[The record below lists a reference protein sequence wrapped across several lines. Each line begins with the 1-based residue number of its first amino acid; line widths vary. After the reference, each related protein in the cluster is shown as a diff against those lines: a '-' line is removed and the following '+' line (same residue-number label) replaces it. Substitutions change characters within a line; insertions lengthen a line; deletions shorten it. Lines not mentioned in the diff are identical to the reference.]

1 MCSCCFSFSF
11 FKGEKHVLFLCGQE
25 KDEKKPQASGLTVGA
40 IREYIPSAP
49 SLRTTEGTQA
59 TAEHAERAASAI
71 GNFAPAG
78 ADFPVAVASRT
89 VRLPCNAEH
98 CIAP

>member
-1 MCSCCFSFSF
+1 MSFSCT
-11 FKGEKHVLFLCGQE
+11 H
-25 KDEKKPQASGLTVGA
+25 KKRTKRNRERSVRPFVQTESASRRLPTRVCT
-40 IREYIPSAP
+40 RK
-49 SLRTTEGTQA
+49 LVQA